1 MSNVTDPVWMT
12 PATLASLEEELA
24 ELVSQPDADQARVIE
39 LRELIRRAEVG
50 PKPDD
55 GLVEPGMIVS
65 VRFEADGSVEKFL
78 LGSRDVVRNDA
89 AVDLDVYSPTSP
101 LGAAISGRYV
111 GDAVTYATP
120 SGTKLQVM
128 ILEAHPFG

>member
-1 MSNVTDPVWMT
+1 MSNVTEPVWMT

-24 ELVSQPDADQARVIE
+24 ELVAQPDADQARVIE

-65 VRFEADGSVEKFL
+65 VRFESDGSVEKFL
-78 LGSRDVVRNDA
+78 LGSRELVRNDQG
-89 AVDLDVYSPTSP
+89 VDLDVYSPTSP
-101 LGAAISGRYV
+101 LGAAISGRHV
-111 GDAVTYATP
+111 GDTVTYTAP
-120 SGTKLQVM
+120 SGASLTVT
-128 ILEAHPFG
+128 ILETHPFG